1 MNTEKCT
8 SWVER
13 DKKVMAPTQH
23 LSYFPLVVESGKGS
37 IIRDLDGNEYIDFL
51 SSASSLNLGTCNDH
65 VKAAVE
71 EQLKKYSQ
79 YTIAYTYNIPA
90 IEYAERLV
98 STYPGDVKAKI
109 LFGNCGSDGNDAAV
123 KFARAFTDAPK
134 SSHSSTVIMAILT
147 VLLP

>member
-79 YTIAYTYNIPA
+79 YTIAYTYNLP
-90 IEYAERLV
+90 EHL
-98 STYPGDVKAKI
+98 P
-109 LFGNCGSDGNDAAV
+109 
-123 KFARAFTDAPK
+123 DAPK

>member
-71 EQLKKYSQ
+71 EQLK
-79 YTIAYTYNIPA
+79 
-90 IEYAERLV
+90 
-98 STYPGDVKAKI
+98 
-109 LFGNCGSDGNDAAV
+109 
-123 KFARAFTDAPK
+123 
-134 SSHSSTVIMAILT
+134 TVYHCLYI
-147 VLLP
+147 